1 MEEYI
6 TEAFKKL
13 NLLEDDFNMTVD
25 ADKVDELKSFVE
37 DDVDEVP
44 EEPIIDLE
52 AETEEDLEDTYNGKV
67 ILECECCHSRV
78 YKDVRDVII
87 DQESELANVDEEC
100 PVCGCALGWT
110 VIGKIE
116 KFSPD
121 ELPTEKED
129 DSVDLRGAQ
138 AELETED
145 EVEEVDES
153 LKENLTDYVD
163 DDFSEEEVEEA
174 CKDLDECDLKESW
187 VEEVWG
193 QMDEDDPYGD
203 DPYSFA
209 AEYGLEVEELDR
221 RDGMGYD
228 ETLYRFSGRKE
239 DFDRAMRDG
248 YFYSVQIGESDCS
261 DDLKESLKED
271 FKEVEIK
278 SVDDLKKYGDNF
290 YAVKD
295 PRYFNQIIKNGKL
308 FKTENGFKYV
318 SNNKK
323 VKPQYFDN
331 LGDYVKECFGEDLHE
346 DLYDYQD
353 SYSSTG
359 ELKID
364 KNNIKG
370 MFIDIMD
377 SDEFTPFDWLA
388 DYGSDAPA
396 LTKKC
401 VRILRKLGY
410 KRSTCPEDWPE
421 LLADNLKESELL
433 DFIVSDITDGD
444 KTVEDLIDNG
454 DHYLIKESLKEGLT
468 EDDDY
473 DWSKA
478 MVPQTNVTY
487 TDLVDEIEQ
496 YGIDIV
502 KGSKNLII
510 DYIKEFY
517 DLPGF
522 GANYIA
528 NVIIKNS
535 RNILKMIHESL
546 NEDFKEVEIKTDD
559 QKLEMTSDENGK
571 VTVTTEPLEEEE
583 ILPPD
588 DIDVEAAP
596 AEDAEEIVP
605 LTDEE
610 EAEIET
616 NVEDETEEEQVEP
629 DADLETGEGESE
641 EEVTDVDEESVD
653 EVAESFMKNIY
664 HNVKSYKTTSA
675 YEDGD
680 KLVLEGLI
688 TFNSGATKKTSFKFN
703 PELLSNKSVRLIGLN
718 ETFSNR
724 DRSFNMRCHIENKK
738 LIAESMRYNYVA
750 KDKLNESVQIKG
762 RSFRKK

>member
-25 ADKVDELKSFVE
+25 ADKVDELKSFVK

-174 CKDLDECDLKESW
+174 CEDLDECDLKESW
-187 VEEVWG
+187 VEEWWG
-193 QMDEDDPYGD
+193 QVDESPYD
-203 DPYSFA
+203 VA
-209 AEYGLEVEELDR
+209 AEYGLEVDKLDSN
-221 RDGMGYD
+221 YD

-239 DFDRAMRDG
+239 DLEKAMDDG

-261 DDLKESLKED
+261 DDLKESLKESYSTTVWGKDVFEKANLTELKSALDEAGIGVD
-271 FKEVEIK
+271 FGATSFDTEENEFMLFVADYDPDFDKALVRKAAKIAK
-278 SVDDLKKYGDNF
+278 KFGKVLDTDTYDGYVKIQPNDLKE
-290 YAVKD
+290 ACSKD
-295 PRYFNQIIKNGKL
+295 
-308 FKTENGFKYV
+308 
-318 SNNKK
+318 
-323 VKPQYFDN
+323 
-331 LGDYVKECFGEDLHE
+331 
-346 DLYDYQD
+346 
-353 SYSSTG
+353 
-359 ELKID
+359 
-364 KNNIKG
+364 
-370 MFIDIMD
+370 
-377 SDEFTPFDWLA
+377 
-388 DYGSDAPA
+388 
-396 LTKKC
+396 
-401 VRILRKLGY
+401 
-410 KRSTCPEDWPE
+410 
-421 LLADNLKESELL
+421 
-433 DFIVSDITDGD
+433 
-444 KTVEDLIDNG
+444 
-454 DHYLIKESLKEGLT
+454 
-468 EDDDY
+468 
-473 DWSKA
+473 
-478 MVPQTNVTY
+478 
-487 TDLVDEIEQ
+487 
-496 YGIDIV
+496 
-502 KGSKNLII
+502 
-510 DYIKEFY
+510 
-517 DLPGF
+517 
-522 GANYIA
+522 
-528 NVIIKNS
+528 
-535 RNILKMIHESL
+535 ESL
-546 NEDFKEVEIKTDD
+546 NECKEEPLKEDFKEVEIKTDD

-588 DIDVEAAP
+588 DVDVEAAP

-629 DADLETGEGESE
+629 DADLETGEGESEE

>member
-1 MEEYI
+1 MEEKMEEYI

-174 CKDLDECDLKESW
+174 CEDLDECDLKESW

-193 QMDEDDPYGD
+193 QIDSEDPYGD
-203 DPYSFA
+203 PYNLA
-209 AEYGLEVEELDR
+209 AAYGLGIKKLNK
-221 RDGMGYD
+221 RDGLGWD
-228 ETLYRFSGRKE
+228 ETLYRFIGRKE
-239 DFDRAMRDG
+239 DFERAMDDG
-248 YFYSVQIGESDCS
+248 FFYSVQIGESDCS
-261 DDLKESLKED
+261 DDLKESLKESDKQAPTSLEDAQKWVD
-271 FKEVEIK
+271 FDMKRYGHISDKTNQLV
-278 SVDDLKKYGDNF
+278 KKAGF
-290 YAVKD
+290 
-295 PRYFNQIIKNGKL
+295 QIIK
-308 FKTENGFKYV
+308 
-318 SNNKK
+318 
-323 VKPQYFDN
+323 DDH
-331 LGDYVKECFGEDLHE
+331 GDYEVAAGKF
-346 DLYDYQD
+346 
-353 SYSSTG
+353 
-359 ELKID
+359 
-364 KNNIKG
+364 
-370 MFIDIMD
+370 
-377 SDEFTPFDWLA
+377 
-388 DYGSDAPA
+388 
-396 LTKKC
+396 
-401 VRILRKLGY
+401 
-410 KRSTCPEDWPE
+410 
-421 LLADNLKESELL
+421 
-433 DFIVSDITDGD
+433 
-444 KTVEDLIDNG
+444 
-454 DHYLIKESLKEGLT
+454 ESLE
-468 EDDDY
+468 
-473 DWSKA
+473 
-478 MVPQTNVTY
+478 
-487 TDLVDEIEQ
+487 
-496 YGIDIV
+496 
-502 KGSKNLII
+502 
-510 DYIKEFY
+510 
-517 DLPGF
+517 
-522 GANYIA
+522 
-528 NVIIKNS
+528 
-535 RNILKMIHESL
+535 
-546 NEDFKEVEIKTDD
+546 EDFKEVEIKTDD

-596 AEDAEEIVP
+596 TEEAEEIVP

-629 DADLETGEGESE
+629 DADLETGEGESDE

-675 YEDGD
+675 YENGD

-688 TFNSGATKKTSFKFN
+688 TFNSGATKKTSFKFS

-724 DRSFNMRCHIENKK
+724 DRSFNMRCHIEDKK